1 MKQILGNC
9 LAFVEKRRIDIR
21 HIKHMSFQCVSSYF
35 KEAVPGWKT
44 SYLSLQTTF
53 GRKYLR
59 HIRRRTLKN
68 YTCFISLCNER
79 RNKRNRSN
87 KESTIWKTDM
97 YVSEGIWGTSGTK
110 HVFLDIWG
118 SKQSFYIIYYL
129 GTSDTK
135 KGSALLK
142 KGTEATRARQL
153 KWITSCKVRIIISV
167 GVLLLLVLLLTII
180 IFIIIMIIV
189 VHVFKEYQV
198 LLRNSP
204 LVTFLIIRQG
214 LPLRQKTFPAGTF

>member
-1 MKQILGNC
+1 M
-9 LAFVEKRRIDIR
+9 
-21 HIKHMSFQCVSSYF
+21 
-35 KEAVPGWKT
+35 
-44 SYLSLQTTF
+44 
-53 GRKYLR
+53 
-59 HIRRRTLKN
+59 RRTLKN

-79 RNKRNRSN
+79 RCKRNRSN
-87 KESTIWKTDM
+87 KEWTIWKTDK

-153 KWITSCKVRIIISV
+153 KWITSCKVIISISV
-167 GVLLLLVLLLTII
+167 LLVLLLTII
-180 IFIIIMIIV
+180 IFIIITIIV